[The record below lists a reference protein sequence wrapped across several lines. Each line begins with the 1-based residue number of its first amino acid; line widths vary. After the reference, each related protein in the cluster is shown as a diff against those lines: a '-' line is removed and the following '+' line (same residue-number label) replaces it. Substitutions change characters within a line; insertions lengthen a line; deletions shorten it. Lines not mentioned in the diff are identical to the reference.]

1 MGWTGGT
8 HQHVCEPRNQGAT
21 SGKESASNAGH
32 IRENSKD
39 GAILC
44 CETVAFVHQRLC
56 CGGFVSLMRGVA
68 GVLIADAYAS
78 GVAGAL
84 LQLVS
89 CCLRHCL
96 KKNFLTVLCSRWDL
110 SPLGWNPHSLH
121 WKHGVL
127 TSGLPRDWNAK
138 IRSQETPGVTSKFG
152 LGIRNEAGQR
162 LIEFY
167 QEKAL
172 LITSTLFQQH
182 KRRLYTWT
190 APDG

>member
-1 MGWTGGT
+1 MY
-8 HQHVCEPRNQGAT
+8 VNPEI
-21 SGKESASNAGH
+21 K
-32 IRENSKD
+32 NSKD

-127 TSGLPRDWNAK
+127 TSGLPSIGILHIFLQWRKYGLRD
-138 IRSQETPGVTSKFG
+138 
-152 LGIRNEAGQR
+152 
-162 LIEFY
+162 IERDDCM
-167 QEKAL
+167 AL
-172 LITSTLFQQH
+172 M
-182 KRRLYTWT
+182 
-190 APDG
+190 DGR